1 MGSWGVVGDRKMTKD
16 NIELAV
22 ATALFFAI
30 ILLTLFGCI
39 SVKKHNLLLN
49 QERASVLHECNRN
62 QELMYNY
69 YQKNY
74 RRLSIEE
81 IQEKNK

>member
-1 MGSWGVVGDRKMTKD
+1 MTKD
-16 NIELAV
+16 NIELAI
-22 ATALFFAI
+22 ATALLLAI
-30 ILLTLFGCI
+30 SMLCLLGCV